1 MAAWPERYTV
11 VPEEDMCYSCFETTK
26 YSCIK
31 CTNAI
36 CNRCSAF
43 ESNEET
49 PGWIAG
55 KAVGYCLPCKQEE
68 SIEVK
73 TNIIITLSGI
83 VAHLTGQNGEFGGL
97 K

>member
-1 MAAWPERYTV
+1 M
-11 VPEEDMCYSCFETTK
+11 VPEEDMCYSCFEATK

-36 CNRCSAF
+36 CSAF
-43 ESNEET
+43 ESNEEI

-83 VAHLTGQNGEFGGL
+83 VAHFIGL

>member
-1 MAAWPERYTV
+1 M
-11 VPEEDMCYSCFETTK
+11 VPEEDMCYSCFEATK

-43 ESNEET
+43 ESNKET

-55 KAVGYCLPCKQEE
+55 EAVGYCLPCKQEE
-68 SIEVK
+68 GIEVK
-73 TNIIITLSGI
+73 TILIITLSGI

-97 K
+97 KCRNVRIK

>member
-1 MAAWPERYTV
+1 M
-11 VPEEDMCYSCFETTK
+11 VPEEDMCYSCFKTTK

-36 CNRCSAF
+36 SNRCSAF

-73 TNIIITLSGI
+73 TNIIITLSGS
-83 VAHLTGQNGEFGGL
+83 VAHFTD
-97 K
+97 

>member
-1 MAAWPERYTV
+1 M
-11 VPEEDMCYSCFETTK
+11 VPEEDMCYSCFEATK

-31 CTNAI
+31 CTNCNVVI

-55 KAVGYCLPCKQEE
+55 EE
-68 SIEVK
+68 SD
-73 TNIIITLSGI
+73 I
-83 VAHLTGQNGEFGGL
+83 VSLVNKKRAS

>member
-1 MAAWPERYTV
+1 MAAWRERDTV

-26 YSCIK
+26 YSWIK
-31 CTNAI
+31 YTNAI

-43 ESNEET
+43 ESTKEI

-83 VAHLTGQNGEFGGL
+83 VAHFTG
-97 K
+97 